1 METNQSQARKTS
13 NTWLD
18 EIRRYSKKYEKFV
31 NSGKSTVAIYRG
43 EEKSAVG
50 TKFNI
55 LRSNVATLK
64 PALYARPPK
73 PVVSRRFKDKNPA
86 ARMAS
91 TILER
96 CLDYEIT
103 QYSDY
108 NSALSNAV
116 NDRLLPGRGVAWVRY
131 EPTTEEQEAQ
141 ITEDVEAGEGKGYDN
156 EESNAI
162 AGDEPLIMVT
172 NEQTP
177 CDYVYW
183 KDFAHNA
190 NARTWEEVTWVARRV
205 CVDETAGVDRFG
217 DIFKMMPQAKGPE
230 MDGDKEETATARRS
244 NVWEIWHKPTK
255 AVCWVCEGYE
265 YLLDEKPDPLGL
277 QDFFPCPKP
286 LYSAL
291 TTDSLVPRSDFS
303 LYQDQ
308 ARELDK
314 VTQKID
320 EITQALEVKGFFAAE
335 LTELKGFLTSGN
347 NSKMYPITNWPV
359 LAEMGGIKGA
369 VDFLPLGPMIEALGQ
384 LAVQRETIIQTIYQ
398 LSGISDIQRGASDPN
413 ETASAQQI
421 KAQFSSIRLG
431 EMKQDVARF
440 ACDLLRMKAEVM
452 AEKYQPETL
461 VKMSG
466 IMYMPEA
473 QQNPQIVNEAIAL
486 LKNEEMRTFSI
497 DIEDDTLVEMD
508 ERAEQQSRVEFLGAI
523 SPFLEKAVAVGQ
535 QVPDLVPVIGE
546 MMLFGIRGFKVG
558 QSMESTFENAFDGL
572 EEKRKQAE
580 MQPPQPPPPD
590 PVQMKIQA
598 EQQDR
603 QMQMQIKMQEG
614 QASSQLEQQKMQ
626 MEQANLQRQE
636 QLKQIELQAY
646 NEIEIRKLDFARW
659 KVERE
664 EQTKLIIAQL
674 DKENKVKLA
683 AMSANKQDGM
693 EYGEDGE
700 PKASSAA
707 QQMVDT
713 IAESHNSLL
722 AAIAESNQAMVAS
735 LAREMARPKMLARD
749 ANGNKIAIPV
759 PEPY

>member
-1 METNQSQARKTS
+1 METKPEQPRKSSQV
-13 NTWLD
+13 WLG
-18 EIRRYSKKYEKFV
+18 EIRRYTKKYEQFV
-31 NSGKSTVAIYRG
+31 TSGKATISIYRG

-55 LRSNVATLK
+55 LRSNVATLR
-64 PALYARPPK
+64 PALYANPPK

-96 CLDYEIT
+96 CLDFEIT

-108 NSALSNAV
+108 NSALCNAV
-116 NDRLLPGRGVAWVRY
+116 NDRLLPGRGVAWLRY
-131 EPTTEEQEAQ
+131 EPTTEEQEPQ
-141 ITEDVEAGEGKGYDN
+141 LTEDVEAGEGKSYDN

-162 AGDEPLIMVT
+162 AGEDPLMMVT
-172 NEQTP
+172 NEQSP
-177 CDYVYW
+177 CDYVHW
-183 KDFAHNA
+183 RDFAHNA
-190 NARTWEEVTWVARRV
+190 NARTWEEVTWVGRRV
-205 CVDETAGVDRFG
+205 CIDEEAGVERFG
-217 DIFKMMPQAKGPE
+217 DIFKMMPQAKTEG
-230 MDGDKEETATARRS
+230 MGDSKEESGEARRS

-255 AVCWVCEGYE
+255 TVCWLCEGHDFV
-265 YLLDEKPDPLGL
+265 LDEKPDPLGL
-277 QDFFPCPKP
+277 QEFFPCPKP

-320 EITQALEVKGFFAAE
+320 ELTQALEVKGFFAAE
-335 LTELKGFLTSGN
+335 LTELKNFLTAGN
-347 NSKMYPITNWPV
+347 NGKMFPVTNWPV

-369 VDFLPLGPMIEALGQ
+369 IDFLPIDPLIQAIGQ
-384 LAVQRETIIQTIYQ
+384 LSVQRETIIQSIYQ
-398 LSGISDIQRGASDPN
+398 LSGISDIQRGASDPG

-440 ACDLLRMKAEVM
+440 ARDLLRMKAEVM

-461 VKMSG
+461 IKMSG
-466 IMYMPEA
+466 IMYMPET
-473 QQNPQIVNEAIAL
+473 QQNPGIVDEAMAL

-546 MMLFGIRGFKVG
+546 MLMFGIRGFKVG
-558 QSMESTFENAFDGL
+558 QSMEATFENAFEGL
-572 EEKRKQAE
+572 EEKRKQAA

-590 PVQMKIQA
+590 PMQMKLEADSQNAQA
-598 EQQDR
+598 DMQLRAQDA
-603 QMQMQIKMQEG
+603 QAKAGAEMQRLQLDSQKAG
-614 QASSQLEQQKMQ
+614 QDA
-626 MEQANLQRQE
+626 
-636 QLKQIELQAY
+636 QLKQMELEGKAQA
-646 NEIEIRKLDFARW
+646 EMQRLEFERW
-659 KVERE
+659 KVEQQ
-664 EQTKLIIAQL
+664 EQTKIMIAQM
-674 DKENKVKLA
+674 NHA
-683 AMSANKQDGM
+683 
-693 EYGEDGE
+693 
-700 PKASSAA
+700 
-707 QQMVDT
+707 
-713 IAESHNSLL
+713 NSLKV
-722 AAIAESNQAMVAS
+722 ASMNANEATEYDETGEEKPNKAITGLIGAHHEGNAQLVQALIESNRV
-735 LAREMARPKMLARD
+735 LVETIAREMGRPKQLIRGAD
-749 ANGNKIAIPV
+749 GSKIAMPI
-759 PEPY
+759 YDGGLN